1 MEGNYKKGVIGGAIA
16 LCVIAVIVVAVII
29 GVNVAA

>member
-16 LCVIAVIVVAVII
+16 LCVIAVII